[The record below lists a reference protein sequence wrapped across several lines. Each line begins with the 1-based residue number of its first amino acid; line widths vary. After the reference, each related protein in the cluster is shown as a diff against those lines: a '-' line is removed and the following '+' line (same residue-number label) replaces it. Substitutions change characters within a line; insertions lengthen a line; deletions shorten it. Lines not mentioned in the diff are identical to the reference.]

1 MLLRKEQA
9 GSDSFGHVWETDGA
23 VVDVPEEQA
32 RQLLRIQDAGFS
44 EVAEVPVTP
53 RAPKG
58 PAQKLISESPKPL
71 KAKSVTSKGIDVSTF
86 TE

>member
-1 MLLRKEQA
+1 MLLRKEHA
-9 GSDSFGHVWETDGA
+9 GSDTFGNVWETDGA

-53 RAPKG
+53 RVPKG

-71 KAKSVTSKGIDVSTF
+71 KAKSVANKGIDVSTF

>member
-23 VVDVPEEQA
+23 VVEVPEEEA
-32 RQLLRIQDAGFS
+32 RQLLRIADAGFS
-44 EVAEVPVTP
+44 EVAEVPVTQ
-53 RAPKG
+53 RVPKQ
-58 PAQKLISESPKPL
+58 PVKLISESPKPL
-71 KAKSVTSKGIDVSTF
+71 KAKTVATKGIDVSTF

>member
-23 VVDVPEEQA
+23 VVEVPEEQA

-44 EVAEVPVTP
+44 EVAEML
-53 RAPKG
+53 APLPFPKA
-58 PAQKLISESPKPL
+58 PALKPISESPKPL
-71 KAKSVTSKGIDVSTF
+71 KAKVTKGIDVSTF

>member
-23 VVDVPEEQA
+23 VVEVPEEQA
-32 RQLLRIQDAGFS
+32 HQLLRIQDAGFS
-44 EVAEVPVTP
+44 EVCEIPVMP
-53 RAPKG
+53 RISKG
-58 PAQKLISESPKPL
+58 PSQKLINESPKPL
-71 KAKSVTSKGIDVSTF
+71 KAKVVKGIDVSTF